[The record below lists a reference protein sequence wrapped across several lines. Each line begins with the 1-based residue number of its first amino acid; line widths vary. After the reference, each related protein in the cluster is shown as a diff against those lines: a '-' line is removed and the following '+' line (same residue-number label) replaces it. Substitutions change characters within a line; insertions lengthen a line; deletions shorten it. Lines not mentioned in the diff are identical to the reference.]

1 VSLKESVER
10 ELRIPTS
17 IRLGAPGS
25 LDILV
30 DGEKIYS
37 KKETGRIPSAEE
49 VVNLLRSRKPAQTMD
64 LAGEQTG

>member
-1 VSLKESVER
+1 VSLKESIER
-10 ELRIPTS
+10 ELRIPTR

-25 LDILV
+25 LDILA

-49 VVNLLRSRKPAQTMD
+49 VVSLLRSRKPAQT
-64 LAGEQTG
+64 LAGKKTE